1 MGKAKIQSNRPVP
14 RRLTARQVVKLAKK
28 YLDPHQPDRYK
39 LIVRDDGVKQD
50 DDWWYVLVQPDR
62 EDIPAYDYYG
72 RLAEA
77 EINLKDAEHVNV
89 LLVPVL
95 PG

>member
-1 MGKAKIQSNRPVP
+1 MPKKTRTTDRS
-14 RRLTARQVVKLAKK
+14 LTAKRAVELARK
-28 YLDPHQPDRYK
+28 YLEPHQPATGYR
-39 LIVRDDGVKQD
+39 LEVIDDGVKHD

-62 EDIPAYDYYG
+62 EEIYSYDYYG

-77 EINLKDAEHVNV
+77 EIDLKDSEHVNV

-95 PG
+95 PV

>member
-1 MGKAKIQSNRPVP
+1 MRNGKKISEP
-14 RRLTARQVVKLAKK
+14 RKLRRGQVVALAKR
-28 YLDPHQPDRYK
+28 YLEPHQPGNYR
-39 LIVRDDGVKQD
+39 LEVMADGVKKD

-62 EDIPAYDYYG
+62 ENVHSYDYYG

-77 EINLKDAEHVNV
+77 EIDMADKEHVNV

-95 PG
+95 PA